1 MVTRDT
7 IIKQAYHECMKEM
20 YAKAQPSTDWDQ
32 IVQDQRDGK
41 ITKDTLIYNRH
52 YLSQD
57 EFMYILDKY
66 VKAYRLQDEWSS
78 NMDTLINYIN
88 DGGYR
93 DKWIDART
101 DENGSYHPGHRD
113 YENVL
118 PLNKQI
124 LNVISKYGCRE
135 GEMYDEICNT
145 INTTIEGCKNY
156 YKFDREYSSFSA
168 AIALGVSPTSNSEVV
183 KEYWKTQG
191 VDLEIE
197 ERNPLLFWE
206 KDYYGDEFEDVMKYD
221 FGEDWEEY
229 WYNKWKNK

>member
-20 YAKAQPSTDWDQ
+20 YAKAQPSADWDQ
-32 IVQDQRDGK
+32 ILQDRRDGK

-57 EFMYILDKY
+57 EFKYILDKY
-66 VKAYRLQDEWSS
+66 VKTYRLQNEWLS
-78 NMDTLINYIN
+78 NMDVLINYIN
-88 DGGYR
+88 EGGYR
-93 DKWIDART
+93 DKWIEDRVDDDGT
-101 DENGSYHPGHRD
+101 RHTGHRE
-113 YENVL
+113 YEYVS
-118 PLNKQI
+118 PLNEQV
-124 LNVISKYGCRE
+124 LNIISKYGCEE
-135 GEMYDEICNT
+135 GEMYKELCAT

-168 AIALGVSPTSNSEVV
+168 SISLGPSPTSDKEVV
-183 KEYWKTQG
+183 IEYWKTQG

-229 WYNKWKNK
+229 WYHKWKNK